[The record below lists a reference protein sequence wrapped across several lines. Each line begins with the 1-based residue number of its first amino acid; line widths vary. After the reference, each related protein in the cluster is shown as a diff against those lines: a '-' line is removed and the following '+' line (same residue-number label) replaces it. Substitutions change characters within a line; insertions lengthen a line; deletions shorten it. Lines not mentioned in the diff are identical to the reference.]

1 MIPTGRQAVYISA
14 THLMPNLEIETR
26 SLSLKTKK
34 YLVVCAAS
42 HLLIICVDSV
52 GKSIVEFS
60 ESNKMFSFQGGQDT
74 CKVIMWCNLPWDTET
89 GQLLHKVLPFVLRQ
103 FLDHFHVRSYG
114 FYEPVHI
121 KNVTK
126 IAGVFPI

>member
-60 ESNKMFSFQGGQDT
+60 ESNKLAKSQKGKYITLLRLERLQSKRGYKQHQD
-74 CKVIMWCNLPWDTET
+74 
-89 GQLLHKVLPFVLRQ
+89 
-103 FLDHFHVRSYG
+103 
-114 FYEPVHI
+114 HI
-121 KNVTK
+121 KEQPNTP
-126 IAGVFPI
+126 FDTPQ